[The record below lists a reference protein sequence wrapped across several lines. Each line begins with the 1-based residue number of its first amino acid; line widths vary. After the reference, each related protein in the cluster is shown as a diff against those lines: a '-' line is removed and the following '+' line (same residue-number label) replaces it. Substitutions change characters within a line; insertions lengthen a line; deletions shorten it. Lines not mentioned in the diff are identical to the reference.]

1 MTASL
6 DNSEY
11 LKRMSEIQKS
21 LTQVSQQV
29 AQQGAGMQQAFD
41 SAKGSLIGL
50 AAQFGIG
57 FSAVGFVKQVATVR
71 GQFQQLESSFT
82 TLLGSE
88 EKANTLMQ
96 QLTKTA
102 AITPFD
108 LNGVAAAGKQLLAY
122 GVAADQVNDKIL
134 QLGNIAAGM
143 NLGMDYMSMLYGTTA
158 SKDFMDTMDLKQHK
172 GQGIPI
178 EEAIASIM
186 GIEKK
191 DVADA
196 VSNRQVT
203 SKIYEA
209 AIAQLAGTGGKFDG
223 MMENQSKTIT
233 GQISNI
239 EDAIDTMFND
249 IGKSSEDIIS
259 DVLSGV
265 SWVVEN
271 YKQVAEAIGVV
282 VGAYGMY
289 KGALAATA
297 AVQSASAKSEMDAL
311 QGLVDAQNKVTGDEQ
326 LNKLVE
332 RGYLSEEEAKK
343 LIDLRAQYAE
353 MEEAADKQV
362 KAYEEQIKAAQDL
375 IKEKNSEKKAAKE
388 AVEAAQQKLDQATKE
403 GNQEAINAAQT
414 ELNTAKQN
422 LNNVSKEAA
431 AARSQKK
438 AASQALETAQ
448 TQAQT
453 LATQRETVATNTMS
467 KAKQAACLVG
477 KQLTA
482 VFNGIKAAVISNPL
496 GAVAAAFTAV
506 AYGIYKVVTYKSDW
520 EKTMDTVNET
530 IDKAQTSSVAE
541 NAQLKVLTDRL
552 YEAKKKMDAAN
563 EAKEK
568 GVDTAEKSADANGE
582 EAEATDDLATATKE
596 YEDAKAQIIEQYGE
610 YHKGLDTEIDKLAE
624 ENRLYE
630 AIAKNVT
637 KKFVAQA
644 KAEATNQ
651 INEQYGEQAGGSVKE
666 VGVYAQEKIDEI
678 NGDRSLSAEA
688 KAKLI
693 DEWKTARKEMQDAII
708 QGTLGAVKDTK
719 TGLLK
724 VTGVSDRTSE
734 LFSEENDL
742 VGFGSPDA
750 YFESLW
756 GMKAQTIVN
765 QRKRYEEKL
774 AELDA
779 TYGSDGE
786 TKPTDKPETSIVDRD
801 IVAEYKK
808 KFDEAEAAYQKGL
821 KDIASSNAADHY
833 YTPTGETE
841 AKEMDHE
848 YIEGLKKARDQ
859 AKANYDTVLGKEKS
873 SSSTK
878 DTTAKAKE
886 ELAKLYK
893 EQEDAQDAY
902 ALSLMRDAKVMEY
915 EQAQARINAMDEG
928 YEQTLAQRELNHQK
942 ELDKIRQEGEQR
954 KEEIVKQAEE
964 EFERQEEINAKLA
977 ESKGQKYTKK
987 TFDRQAFVSSQY
999 DENGN
1004 VVAGSAFEAADATT
1018 AMQLGNYN
1026 DQYARDQ
1033 AKQATKDIA
1042 DLAKNW
1048 TEVYNIEKAYRT
1060 ELQAI
1065 ADEEAADAANKDLTA
1080 DERASRATARGNRA
1094 DVALME
1100 RNDAMAAAGF
1110 DNTKGDELSMSA
1122 QEVADAT
1129 LAATVDPLK
1138 ALLDAALAELDVLQA
1153 KYEAGDSSVSLET
1166 IAVQRARI
1174 KALNSEV
1181 KSYEKD
1187 KNTDKETK
1195 TKKEKWQAIQQA
1207 AADCGAAFEEA
1218 GESMGGAA
1226 GEVMSYIGKVLG
1238 VASSIIGAV
1247 LSVSA
1252 AAEAAIVGTSAAGTT
1267 AIKTMET
1274 ASVILAIISAALQV
1288 AQAIASLFTKE
1299 SSAEKYEKAKAMYE
1313 GYMDVLDEVIDKQIE
1328 LAETA
1333 TGDAANSA
1341 MEQAADYYQKAIDNS
1356 KLQEEATRKLGVTGA
1371 EAGASHTTH
1380 AYGWRV
1386 KADMSSEGW
1395 EQAAKA
1401 MGVSVSTFKD
1411 SVGARME
1418 NLFSWDAEKLE
1429 KLKTEAPLFWSQLS
1443 YEIGDNLDKVLEYA
1457 DQTSELVNTMKEGLL
1472 GFSLDDL
1479 KSSFQDF
1486 FSDLEGDAD
1495 DFSKNMAETL
1505 KDSIMDNA
1513 FRNEYSKELEDLY
1526 EEYYKKMKSGL
1537 TITPE
1542 EYKALMDAT
1551 EELEAKAAKK
1561 KQELAEEYGFDE
1573 YTADDQEATYGG
1585 YEKMS
1590 EETGTELSG
1599 RFSAMYIVQSEHLAL
1614 AQGMDEKIT
1623 SACNLIGVQNEV
1635 MSDLRELQAKGVEH
1649 LSTIAKV
1656 TSSIFSEF
1664 GERLEKIERYTKT
1677 LE

>member
-11 LKRMSEIQKS
+11 LKRMNEIQKS

-271 YKQVAEAIGVV
+271 YKQIAEAIGVV

-311 QGLVDAQNKVTGDEQ
+311 QGLIDAQNKVTGDEQ

-353 MEEAADKQV
+353 MEEAANDQV

-388 AVEAAQQKLDQATKE
+388 AVEAAQEKLDQATKE

-482 VFNGIKAAVISNPL
+482 VFNGIKAAIISNPI

-530 IDKAQTSSVAE
+530 MDKAQTSSVAE

-666 VGVYAQEKIDEI
+666 VGEHTQEKIDEI

-734 LFSEENDL
+734 LFSEEKDW
-742 VGFGSPDA
+742 VGLGSPDA
-750 YFESLW
+750 YRESLW

-859 AKANYDTVLGKEKS
+859 AKTNYDTVLGKEKS

-902 ALSLMRDAKVMEY
+902 ALSLMRDAKEIEY

-1018 AMQLGNYN
+1018 AMQFGNYN

-1166 IAVQRARI
+1166 IAVQKARI
-1174 KALNSEV
+1174 KSLNSEV

-1299 SSAEKYEKAKAMYE
+1299 SDEEKYAKAKQRYE
-1313 GYMDVLDEVIDKQIE
+1313 DYMNVLDDVIDKQIE

-1341 MEQAADYYQKAIDNS
+1341 MEQAEAYYDAAIDNA
-1356 KLQEEATRKLGVTGA
+1356 KKQQEATLKLVNTKMGM
-1371 EAGASHTTH
+1371 GASAGSHS
-1380 AYGWRV
+1380 YGRRV
-1386 KADMSSEGW
+1386 ANDMSSEGW
-1395 EQAAKA
+1395 QQAAQA
-1401 MGVSVSTFKD
+1401 MGMSVSSFKQMI
-1411 SVGARME
+1411 GANMGTLATWSTE
-1418 NLFSWDAEKLE
+1418 ELE
-1429 KLKTEAPLFWSQLS
+1429 KLKTNAPLFWSQLG
-1443 YEIGDNLDKVLEYA
+1443 YGLGEALDQAIEYSDTAIELEK
-1457 DQTSELVNTMKEGLL
+1457 QKMEGLL
-1472 GFSLDDL
+1472 GFSADDM
-1479 KSSFQDF
+1479 KSTFQDF
-1486 FSDLEGDAD
+1486 FKDLD
-1495 DFSKNMAETL
+1495 DDSESFTTSMAENL
-1505 KDSIMDNA
+1505 KDSIMNA
-1513 FRNEYSKELEDLY
+1513 NFRNEYSKELEDLY
-1526 EEYYKKMKSGL
+1526 SQYYAKLESGM

-1585 YEKMS
+1585 YETMS

-1623 SACNLIGVQNEV
+1623 SACNLISVQNEV

-1649 LSTIAKV
+1649 LSTIAK
-1656 TSSIFSEF
+1656 TTASIFSEF